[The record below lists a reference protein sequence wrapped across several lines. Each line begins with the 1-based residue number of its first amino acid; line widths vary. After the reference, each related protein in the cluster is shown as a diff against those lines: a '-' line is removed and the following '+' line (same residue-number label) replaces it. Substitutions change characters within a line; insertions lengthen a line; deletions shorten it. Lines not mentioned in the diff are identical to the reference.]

1 MKRAFPLALA
11 AAALAGCNLLTGDFR
26 LSGTV
31 AISPRLRE
39 RAPKTN
45 TMLFVVAENEGGV
58 PVAVRR
64 IVNPEF
70 PAPYT
75 MSSEDLLVPAL
86 RRREPLKVHAEMN
99 THGDVGSPRPGD
111 IEGAR
116 KSLAFP
122 GEGGVDIVL
131 DRIR

>member
-1 MKRAFPLALA
+1 MRRPLALALA
-11 AAALAGCNLLTGDFR
+11 AAALGGCNLLTGDFS

-31 AISPRLRE
+31 DISPRLRD

-45 TMLFVVAENEGGV
+45 AMLFVVAENEGGV

-70 PAPYT
+70 PAAFA
-75 MSSEDLLVPAL
+75 MGSEDLLVPEV
-86 RRREPLKVHAEMN
+86 RRREPLKVHVEMN
-99 THGDVGSPRPGD
+99 THGDIGRPQSGD
-111 IEGAR
+111 LEGDAPAL
-116 KSLAFP
+116 SAP
-122 GEGGVDIVL
+122 GAAGIRIVL